1 MLNLLIAQMSDTFS
15 NVQGDA
21 QRSLAI
27 NKARTIINIERTG
40 LSFLVITL
48 IHDTMFVLCYEYF
61 SIEVCSGFLQSERK
75 MDESSKFVPKF
86 FF

>member
-1 MLNLLIAQMSDTFS
+1 MLNLLIAQISDTFS

-27 NKARTIINIERTG
+27 NKARTIERTG

-48 IHDTMFVLCYEYF
+48 IHDTMFVL
-61 SIEVCSGFLQSERK
+61 
-75 MDESSKFVPKF
+75 
-86 FF
+86 

>member
-27 NKARTIINIERTG
+27 NRARTIISIERTG
-40 LSFLVITL
+40 LSFLVSNISL
-48 IHDTMFVLCYEYF
+48 DPRPYFFLLLSLFIHKSLVR
-61 SIEVCSGFLQSERK
+61 QQRK
-75 MDESSKFVPKF
+75 KWVYS
-86 FF
+86 

>member
-27 NKARTIINIERTG
+27 NRARTIISIERTG
-40 LSFLVITL
+40 LSFLVSNISL
-48 IHDTMFVLCYEYF
+48 DPRPYFFLLLSLFIHKSLVR
-61 SIEVCSGFLQSERK
+61 QQRK
-75 MDESSKFVPKF
+75 KWAYS
-86 FF
+86 